1 VLAALVVAAC
11 GSNSKSSAGPN
22 SGSSGNAPKGDPV
35 VIGVVLSLTG
45 PAASIGQSTLAGI
58 NVEVDRINA
67 QGGMLGRPVKIETRD
82 DGSDAQKA
90 GLAGRELLNL
100 PNIVAIVPS
109 DLSTNALAILPL
121 ATEKKVLSVTPAVA
135 PDVFDTSKFPY
146 SFSITF
152 PSKANTDAV
161 LHLAKKEGKKAIGI
175 VSTDDAAGHD
185 FVNKVN
191 DLAGSQGLNV
201 VGSEVFSNTAK
212 DVTAQLQQLRDKKAD
227 ALVAYAPGTAIGVLM
242 KGLENLAWDV
252 DVLGTVATI
261 TGDVSK
267 LVPSSV
273 ASQLKAVT
281 SRVAARTSEK
291 PPASVQEI
299 IDAISKQ
306 PKVTSMVN
314 AATGVDAIAAMNYAF
329 KTAGSFDGPAAT
341 KAMEGMKG
349 DSSIKPGTFFTYPSG
364 PAFDATNHSPT
375 NASFDTGFWA
385 VVHVSD
391 LVNGTL
397 EGENFDY

>member
-1 VLAALVVAAC
+1 MLAASAC
-11 GSNSKSSAGPN
+11 SSKSKTATGSNSGGGSAP
-22 SGSSGNAPKGDPV
+22 SGDPV
-35 VIGVVLSLTG
+35 VIGAVLSLTG

-58 NVEVDRINA
+58 KVEVDRINA
-67 QGGMLGRPVKIETRD
+67 QGGILHRPVKIETRD

-90 GLAGRELLNL
+90 GLAGRELLSL
-100 PNIVAIVPS
+100 PNLVAIVPS

-135 PDVFDTSKFPY
+135 ASVFDPTKFPY

-152 PSKANTDAV
+152 PTPANTEAV
-161 LHLAKKEGKKAIGI
+161 LRLAKKEGKKAIGI
-175 VSTDDAAGHD
+175 VSTDDAGGHD
-185 FVNKVN
+185 FVDNVTK
-191 DLAGSQGLNV
+191 LAGPLGLNI

-212 DVTAQLQQLRDKKAD
+212 DVTSQLQQLRDKKVD
-227 ALVAYAPGTAIGVLM
+227 SLVIYAPGAAIGVLM
-242 KGLENLAWDV
+242 TGLQDLGWKV
-252 DVLGTVATI
+252 DVLGTVAAI

-273 ASQLKAVT
+273 ASQLSAVT

-291 PPASVQEI
+291 PPPAVQEI
-299 IDAISKQ
+299 IDAIAKQ
-306 PKVTSMVN
+306 PDVTSMVN
-314 AATGVDAIAAMNYAF
+314 AATGVDAVAAMRYAF
-329 KTAGSFDGPAAT
+329 EHAGSFDGPAAT

-349 DSSIKPGTFFTYPSG
+349 DTSIKPGTFFTYPSG
-364 PAFDATNHSPT
+364 PAFDATHHSPT
-375 NASFDTGFWA
+375 NANYSTGFWA

-391 LVNGTL
+391 LKNGTL